1 MNTEDVSSVKY
12 YIELAI
18 AKLDVSI
25 KKEIDLRKLNNS
37 TDIDDLNVFF
47 ELRDS
52 LEKSLDSI
60 REIENG
66 QTN

>member
-1 MNTEDVSSVKY
+1 MNTEDVSSVRY

-25 KKEIDLRKLNNS
+25 KEEIDLRKLNNS
-37 TDIDDLNVFF
+37 NELDDLNVFF

>member
-1 MNTEDVSSVKY
+1 MNIEDVSTVKY

-37 TDIDDLNVFF
+37 NELDDLNVFF

-66 QTN
+66 QKN

>member
-1 MNTEDVSSVKY
+1 MNIEDVSSVKY

-25 KKEIDLRKLNNS
+25 KREIDLRKLNNS

>member
-1 MNTEDVSSVKY
+1 MNTEDVSSVRY

-18 AKLDVSI
+18 AKLDLSI

-37 TDIDDLNVFF
+37 NELDDLNVFF

-66 QTN
+66 QTD

>member
-1 MNTEDVSSVKY
+1 MNIEDVSTVKY

-25 KKEIDLRKLNNS
+25 KREIDLRKLNNS

-47 ELRDS
+47 ELRDT

-60 REIENG
+60 KEIENG

>member
-1 MNTEDVSSVKY
+1 MNIEDVSTVKY
-12 YIELAI
+12 YIELTI

-37 TDIDDLNVFF
+37 NELDDLNVFF

-52 LEKSLDSI
+52 LEKSLDNI
-60 REIENG
+60 KEIENE

>member
-1 MNTEDVSSVKY
+1 MNIEDVSTVKY

-25 KKEIDLRKLNNS
+25 KREIDSRKLNNS
-37 TDIDDLNVFF
+37 NELDDLNVFF

>member
-1 MNTEDVSSVKY
+1 MNIEDVSTVRY

-25 KKEIDLRKLNNS
+25 KNEIDLRKLNNS
-37 TDIDDLNVFF
+37 NELDDLNVFF

>member
-1 MNTEDVSSVKY
+1 MSIEDVSTVRY

-25 KKEIDLRKLNNS
+25 KREIDLRKLNNS

-52 LEKSLDSI
+52 LEKSLDNI
-60 REIENG
+60 VEIENG

>member
-1 MNTEDVSSVKY
+1 MNTEDVRTVKY

-25 KKEIDLRKLNNS
+25 KREIDLRKLNNS

-52 LEKSLDSI
+52 LEKSLDNI

-66 QTN
+66 

>member
-1 MNTEDVSSVKY
+1 MNIEDVSSVRY

-25 KKEIDLRKLNNS
+25 KEEIDLRKLNNS
-37 TDIDDLNVFF
+37 NELDDLNVFF

-52 LEKSLDSI
+52 LEKSLESI